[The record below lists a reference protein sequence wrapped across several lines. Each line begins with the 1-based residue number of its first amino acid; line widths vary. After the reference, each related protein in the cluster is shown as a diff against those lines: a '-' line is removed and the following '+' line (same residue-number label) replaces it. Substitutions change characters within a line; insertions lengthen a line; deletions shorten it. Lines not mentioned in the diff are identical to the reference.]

1 MQVHDIPDFLS
12 GDLQKNAQHLSVI
25 YENPVSNLTLPIS
38 THSSTAKKSPNLDLK
53 SSLSSSRSLSNTDV
67 FNDGQASE
75 RASTIR
81 FKFDDHGADIRDR
94 TVSDPAHVADLP
106 GVSNTAMAIPLRLST
121 SMLGALDGSSTSGCL
136 KSTKTGSR
144 PLPPPE
150 PGTESTNALTVKN
163 SPRSA
168 RRRRKSNEPKSAR
181 EDGMVSLDNSMSSA
195 SSEPYLGRLD
205 RSRKPVSSSRSLGS
219 SSSHRLD
226 VKSSEELQISP
237 GNSTR
242 SLQRNSSDRGLTQSF
257 SAKIG
262 SLFGKGDDRSPPPG
276 TVSVRKTSDPRLT
289 NSFSERT
296 TDDGAQNSLPE
307 DFIID
312 IYLLN
317 GGSNFISLL
326 KATRINSIIVSI
338 ACLFLFVV
346 LLSLT
351 KLKCLQGTV
360 VCMYSKNKQNAMTIT
375 LHFIFESF

>member
-25 YENPVSNLTLPIS
+25 YENPVSSLTLPKS
-38 THSSTAKKSPNLDLK
+38 TASSTAKKSPNLDLK

-67 FNDGQASE
+67 FSDGQKNE
-75 RASTIR
+75 RASSIR
-81 FKFDDHGADIRDR
+81 FKFDDHGTDIRDR
-94 TVSDPAHVADLP
+94 TFSDPAHVTDLP

-121 SMLGALDGSSTSGCL
+121 SMLGTLDGSSKSGRLTSM
-136 KSTKTGSR
+136 KTGPR

-150 PGTESTNALTVKN
+150 PGTESTNALTVKS

-181 EDGMVSLDNSMSSA
+181 EDGMFSLDNSMSSA
-195 SSEPYLGRLD
+195 SSEPFLGRPD
-205 RSRKPVSSSRSLGS
+205 RSRKPVS
-219 SSSHRLD
+219 RLD
-226 VKSSEELQISP
+226 VKSSEELQIAP

-242 SLQRNSSDRGLTQSF
+242 SLQRNSSDKGLTQSF

-276 TVSVRKTSDPRLT
+276 TVSVRKTSDSRLT
-289 NSFSERT
+289 NSFDERT
-296 TDDGAQNSLPE
+296 TYDGAQNSVPE
-307 DFIID
+307 DFVID

-338 ACLFLFVV
+338 TCSCLFLVLLFLFVCF
-346 LLSLT
+346 SI
-351 KLKCLQGTV
+351 C
-360 VCMYSKNKQNAMTIT
+360 
-375 LHFIFESF
+375 FEWACQYF